1 MERPEYARMAALE
14 DTLWWYRALH
24 RDLLAALDSAGL
36 PRGARVLDAGCGT
49 GGFLSRLTAARPDLA
64 VDGLELDEEAAAM
77 TRGKTGLSVLVGSID
92 RMPYPSGSFSAIVS
106 ADVLCHAGVDQHAAL
121 TEFHRCLQKGGLLLL
136 NLPAYQWLWSAH
148 DDRVQS
154 AQRYTATGARE
165 LALAAGFSQVQV
177 GYRNSLLFP
186 LMLLHRLGKR
196 RGDSESDVRP
206 FPEWQDRLFFG
217 VTDSERGLRARGI
230 RVPFGGSIRVEA
242 RK

>member
-24 RDLLAALDSAGL
+24 RDLLAALDSAEL

-49 GGFLSRLTAARPDLA
+49 GGFLSRLTAARPDLVA
-64 VDGLELDEEAAAM
+64 EGLELDEEAAGM
-77 TRGKTGLSVLVGSID
+77 TREKTGLSVTVGSID
-92 RMPYPSGSFSAIVS
+92 RMPYPSGAFSAIVS
-106 ADVLCHAGVDQHAAL
+106 ADVLSHAGVDQHVAL
-121 TEFHRCLQKGGLLLL
+121 IECHRCLEREGLLLL
-136 NLPAYQWLWSAH
+136 NLPAYEWLWSAH
-148 DDRVQS
+148 DERIQG
-154 AQRYTATGARE
+154 ARRYTTTSARA
-165 LALAAGFSQVQV
+165 LARAAGFSRVSAE
-177 GYRNSLLFP
+177 YRNSLLFP

-206 FPEWQDRLFFG
+206 FPEWQDRFFFA
-217 VTDSERGLRARGI
+217 VTDAERGLRARGI